1 MHAITE
7 LEVFVEVVQQGSFS
21 AAARRLG
28 LASSVVADRVSG
40 LEKRLGVPLL
50 LRTTR
55 RQSLTEAGEAYFDEA
70 RRILADLSALEQRV
84 TESARE
90 VRGTLRVTAPNPLG
104 HAWIA
109 PFIERFAVRY
119 PEIAIHLTLDD
130 RYADIVA
137 EGFDIAIRGGPSVD
151 ANLIGRHLFDTR
163 RVVVAS
169 PAYLER
175 HGAPACPEDLAA
187 HRCLVF
193 NTQPHMFAQW
203 RFGRA
208 AHERKLRIAGALA
221 STSSTLPV
229 TWALAGLGLTQKSW
243 WEVAEHVA
251 AGNLVTVLDA
261 FEPEPAHFYAIH
273 PVNRSRSKKI
283 ALFVDQLAESLAPL
297 NDAG

>member
-28 LASSVVADRVSG
+28 LASSVIADRVSG

-70 RRILADLSALEQRV
+70 RRILSDLTALEHRV
-84 TESARE
+84 TESARA

-109 PFIERFAVRY
+109 PFIEQFAARY
-119 PEIAIHLTLDD
+119 PEIALHLTLDD

-137 EGFDIAIRGGPSVD
+137 EGFDVAIRGGPSVD

-169 PAYLER
+169 PAYLAR
-175 HGAPACPEDLAA
+175 HGTPAQPEELAA

-193 NTQPHMFAQW
+193 NTQPHLFAEW
-203 RFGRA
+203 RFGRGEQA
-208 AHERKLRIAGALA
+208 RRQRIAGALA

-229 TWALAGLGLTQKSW
+229 TWALAGLGLAQKSW
-243 WEVAEHVA
+243 WEVAQHVA
-251 AGNLVTVLDA
+251 DGRLVTVLDA
-261 FEPEPAHFYAIH
+261 FEPEPASFYVIH
-273 PVNRSRSKKI
+273 PVNRSRSRKV
-283 ALFVDQLAESLAPL
+283 ALFVDQLVESLAPL
-297 NDAG
+297 NRA